1 MYIIMYIK
9 NKNSPVI
16 VKINVK
22 CLLVMAKREFT
33 SRENKQLKH
42 SNTSENIEW
51 GRRQCIH
58 VHYSVICGNIEKW
71 PALNFKNSL

>member
-1 MYIIMYIK
+1 MYIK

-33 SRENKQLKH
+33 SKEIDN
-42 SNTSENIEW
+42 
-51 GRRQCIH
+51 
-58 VHYSVICGNIEKW
+58 
-71 PALNFKNSL
+71 